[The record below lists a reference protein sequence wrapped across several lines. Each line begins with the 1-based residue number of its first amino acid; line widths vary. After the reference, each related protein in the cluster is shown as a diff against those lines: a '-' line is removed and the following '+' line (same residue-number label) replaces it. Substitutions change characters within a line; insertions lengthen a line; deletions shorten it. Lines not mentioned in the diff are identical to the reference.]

1 MGHCADRL
9 IARESGRALGGVN
22 FHGGLGAHSHSW
34 WRRDAR
40 PPTVLVPARARHVVK
55 VTLRQ
60 DINSYR
66 SYGLFDHDNAYGGVD
81 VRSLERLV
89 ETFAEFMPDAVV
101 NAVGIVKQR
110 STAKE
115 SIPSLEINA
124 LLPHQLAVLCKCVGA
139 RLVHLSTDC
148 VFSGRKGNYLESDPS
163 DAEDLYG
170 KTKYLGEVYDGHCLT
185 LRTSIIGKELARHTS
200 LLDWFL
206 AQTGTVKGF
215 RNAIYSGFTTTEM
228 SKNFDRVSMLTEHGG
243 ASGVYQVSSDPINKY
258 DLLRLIAEKFDH
270 KIEIIADDAF
280 HCDRSLDSTR
290 FRAEF
295 GYSPPSWAKMI
306 SEISRPQ

>member
-1 MGHCADRL
+1 MRIL
-9 IARESGRALGGVN
+9 ILGGD
-22 FHGGLGAHSHSW
+22 GMLGHQLLTYLRS
-34 WRRDAR
+34 
-40 PPTVLVPARARHVVK
+40 RHDVR

-60 DINSYR
+60 DIAVYR
-66 SYGLFDHDNAYGGVD
+66 QYGLFDNENSFSGID

-89 ETFAEFMPDAVV
+89 EVMADFRPEAVM

-110 STAKE
+110 PDAKE

-124 LLPHQLAVLCKCVGA
+124 LLPHRLAVLCKGIGA
-139 RLVHLSTDC
+139 RLIHLSTDC

-170 KTKYLGEVYDGHCLT
+170 KTKYLGEVHETNSLT
-185 LRTSIIGKELARHTS
+185 LRTSIIGRELSRHTS

-215 RNAIYSGFTTTEM
+215 TNAIYTGFTTLEM
-228 SKNFDRVSMLTEHGG
+228 SRIIEKMLLEHPQ
-243 ASGVYQVSSDPINKY
+243 ASGVYQVSSAPINKY
-258 DLLRLIAEKFDH
+258 ELLLLIREKLGLD
-270 KIEIIADDAF
+270 IEIIPDDVF
-280 HCDRSLDSTR
+280 SCDRSLDSSR

-295 GYSPPSWAKMI
+295 NYIPPIWPAMI
-306 SEISRPQ
+306 EELRI